1 MKDRK
6 YSDTSDA
13 FLCDIL
19 SKKCNDFLNTYSST
33 KNKNFMEISQT
44 LKFTSNQIKTTKT
57 IVTKNKI
64 IYSNTITHS
73 TIREIAQEQTL

>member
-1 MKDRK
+1 
-6 YSDTSDA
+6 
-13 FLCDIL
+13 
-19 SKKCNDFLNTYSST
+19 
-33 KNKNFMEISQT
+33 MEISQT